1 MYQQTES
8 RPAAACS
15 QGADTGPAT
24 QAITHAAPCPSTAI
38 DNKAVLQFTVS
49 PDEIVVTA
57 ILAMGQTRCIEQR
70 WKRRTRSSW
79 LLVAGPVLWECERDC
94 IGHDLA
100 DFLDRAGVP
109 LAIAN
114 MLPRPASAAAAAAIA
129 AAAQEV
135 ARV

>member
-8 RPAAACS
+8 PPAAACS
-15 QGADTGPAT
+15 QGADTGPAAQATT
-24 QAITHAAPCPSTAI
+24 QPGNALLPATDS
-38 DNKAVLQFTVS
+38 KAVLQFTVS

-57 ILAMGQTRCIEQR
+57 VLAMGQTRCIEQR

-79 LLVAGPVLWECERDC
+79 LLVAGPVLWECEQDA

-114 MLPRPASAAAAAAIA
+114 MLPRPASEAATAAIA

>member
-8 RPAAACS
+8 PPAAACS

-24 QAITHAAPCPSTAI
+24 QATTHAAMRPVTATE
-38 DNKAVLQFTVS
+38 NRAVLQFTVS
-49 PDEIVVTA
+49 PDEILVTA
-57 ILAMGQTRCIEQR
+57 ILVMGQTRCIEQR

-79 LLVAGPVLWECERDC
+79 LLAAGPVLWECERNT

-100 DFLDRAGVP
+100 EFLDRAGVP

-114 MLPRPASAAAAAAIA
+114 MLPRPASDAAAAAIA

-135 ARV
+135 ADV

>member
-8 RPAAACS
+8 PPAAACS
-15 QGADTGPAT
+15 QGADTGPAAQATT
-24 QAITHAAPCPSTAI
+24 QPELTTAP
-38 DNKAVLQFTVS
+38 DNKAVLQFTIS

-57 ILAMGQTRCIEQR
+57 ILAMGRTRCIEQR
-70 WKRRTRSSW
+70 WKRRTRSSF
-79 LLVAGPVLWECERDC
+79 LLAAGPVLWEMEKDA

-114 MLPRPASAAAAAAIA
+114 MLPRPASTAASAAIA

-135 ARV
+135 ANV

>member
-8 RPAAACS
+8 SPAAACS
-15 QGADTGPAT
+15 QRADTGPAAQATT
-24 QAITHAAPCPSTAI
+24 QPEFTPAA
-38 DNKAVLQFTVS
+38 DNKAVLQFTIS
-49 PDEIVVTA
+49 PDEITVTA
-57 ILAMGQTRCIEQR
+57 ILAMGSTRRIEQR
-70 WKRRTRSSW
+70 WKRRTRSSF
-79 LLVAGPVLWECERDC
+79 LLAAGPVLWEMEKDS

-114 MLPRPASAAAAAAIA
+114 MLPRPASTAASAAIA

-135 ARV
+135 ANV

>member
-8 RPAAACS
+8 TPAAACS
-15 QGADTGPAT
+15 QGADTGPAAQATT
-24 QAITHAAPCPSTAI
+24 QPEFTTVADS
-38 DNKAVLQFTVS
+38 KAVLQFTVS
-49 PDEIVVTA
+49 PDEIIVTA
-57 ILAMGQTRCIEQR
+57 ILAMGPTRCIEQR
-70 WKRRTRSSW
+70 WKRRTRSSFV
-79 LLVAGPVLWECERDC
+79 LAAGPVLWDMEKDA

-114 MLPRPASAAAAAAIA
+114 MLPRPASTAASAAIA

-135 ARV
+135 ANV